1 MTDTT
6 ESTPS
11 TDDRIEAPPP
21 PARGYVTE
29 TEQKVTQRGITPD
42 ASSDPPSN
50 PALRLA
56 GLVAVLVAVGLWR
69 PWMLVM
75 ILGLVVMIFLH
86 ELGHFIMAK
95 RAGMKVTEFF
105 LCFGPKLW
113 SFKRGETEYG
123 VKLLPLGAY
132 VKIIGM
138 SNMEEVP
145 PSDEG
150 RTYRQKTFGQR
161 VGVAVAGSTMHFL
174 LALVLIFISLV
185 MVGQPGGTLD
195 PRLQGERW
203 AVGNVIAGSGA
214 AAAGLQAGDKIVSI
228 DGRPT
233 GEWNDVRSVVQGRRG
248 ETVAVVYDRDGRQQ
262 TTEAELRPF
271 GSGDRQGCCL
281 GIEVAY
287 PKEKLSPT
295 EGLTHA
301 PLEFG
306 RITSASIGALGNFF
320 SLSGLTNFADQV
332 GDAGKADDGAGSTT
346 DQSSGSSSSS
356 SSGSSAS
363 SSSGSEDN
371 RLVSIVG
378 VVKIGSDVGAVSPAA
393 LIALFALV
401 NISLGMIN
409 LFPLLPLDGGH
420 VAIAVYEKAQEKRLR
435 RRRYFADVS
444 RLLPITYAFILV
456 LGVLAV
462 STLYLDIAAPLSVK

>member
-6 ESTPS
+6 ESSPS

-21 PARGYVTE
+21 PPGGYGGDAEHRGDGRDAR
-29 TEQKVTQRGITPD
+29 P
-42 ASSDPPSN
+42 APSSGPPSY
-50 PALRLA
+50 PGLRLA
-56 GLVAVLVAVGLWR
+56 GLIAALVLVGLWR

-95 RAGMKVTEFF
+95 RSGMKVTEFF

-138 SNMEEVP
+138 SNLEEVAP
-145 PSDEG
+145 EDEG
-150 RTYRQKTFGQR
+150 RTYRQKRFWPR
-161 VGVAVAGSTMHFL
+161 IGVAVAGSTMHFI
-174 LALVLIFISLV
+174 LALVLIFVSLV
-185 MVGQPGGTLD
+185 FVGQPGGTLD
-195 PRLQGERW
+195 PAGQTKRWTVGHVIERSG
-203 AVGNVIAGSGA
+203 AAEAGLRSGDRILSIAGSSA
-214 AAAGLQAGDKIVSI
+214 TNWEKVHDVVE
-228 DGRPT
+228 GRK
-233 GEWNDVRSVVQGRRG
+233 G
-248 ETVAVVYDRDGRQQ
+248 ETVAVVFERDGERHE
-262 TTEAELRPF
+262 TEARLRPF
-271 GSGDRQGCCL
+271 GSGAEHGCCL
-281 GIEVAY
+281 GVEPTY
-287 PKEKLSPT
+287 PKQRL
-295 EGLTHA
+295 GVVDGVTHT

-306 RITSASIGALGNFF
+306 RVTRTTFGALGHFF
-320 SLSGLTNFADQV
+320 SRSGLSSFANQV
-332 GDAGKADDGAGSTT
+332 ADKGKSDTTGSTAPSSGT
-346 DQSSGSSSSS
+346 QSSAGSGSSSD
-356 SSGSSAS
+356 AS
-363 SSSGSEDN
+363 SSSSADDG

-378 VVKIGSDVGAVSPAA
+378 VVRIGSDVGAVQPAA

-401 NISLGMIN
+401 NISLGILN

-420 VAIAVYEKAQEKRLR
+420 VAIAIYERIQELRLR

-456 LGVLAV
+456 LGVLAM
-462 STLYLDIAAPLSVK
+462 STIYLDIVAPVSVK

>member
-1 MTDTT
+1 
-6 ESTPS
+6 
-11 TDDRIEAPPP
+11 
-21 PARGYVTE
+21 
-29 TEQKVTQRGITPD
+29 
-42 ASSDPPSN
+42 
-50 PALRLA
+50 
-56 GLVAVLVAVGLWR
+56 VL
-69 PWMLVM
+69 
-75 ILGLVVMIFLH
+75 MIFLH

-145 PSDEG
+145 TEDEA

-161 VGVAVAGSTMHFL
+161 VGVAVAGSAMHFM

-203 AVGNVIAGSGA
+203 AVGNVIPGSGA
-214 AAAGLQAGDKIVSI
+214 AAAGLQAGDKIVTI

-233 GEWNDVRSVVQGRRG
+233 GEWSDVRSVVQGRRG
-248 ETVAVVYDRDGRQQ
+248 ETVAVVYQRDGQRR

-271 GSGDRQGCCL
+271 GSGNTQGCCL
-281 GIEVAY
+281 GVEVAY
-287 PKEKLSPT
+287 PKEKLSPV
-295 EGLTHA
+295 EGVAHA

-306 RITSASIGALGNFF
+306 RITSASVGALGQFF
-320 SLSGLTNFADQV
+320 SLSGLTSFADQV
-332 GDAGKADDGAGSTT
+332 GDAGKADDGAGTT
-346 DQSSGSSSSS
+346 TNQPSGSAGTSSS
-356 SSGSSAS
+356 SSAS
-363 SSSGSEDN
+363 SSSSSEDN

-378 VVKIGSDVGAVSPAA
+378 VVRIGSDVGAVSPAA

-420 VAIAVYEKAQEKRLR
+420 VAIAFYEKVQERRLR

-456 LGVLAV
+456 LGMLAV
-462 STLYLDIAAPLSVK
+462 STIYLDIAAPLSVK